1 MNLEILFQLISLFL
15 VVATGPIIII
25 LLAVKK

>member
-25 LLAVKK
+25 LLAFKK